1 VSSGKLSA
9 WFGQVAAF
17 TDETKIWLAQHNCHF
32 PTGGG
37 SMTRELAEKKIV
49 NLMQFAR
56 KAGKIVAGADACIR
70 ELNSRGLRL
79 VVIANDSAERSVR
92 RIEYEIKEQAPRTP
106 LLRLGNQE
114 TLSTAL
120 GVHQTGIF
128 GVKDKQFAARMLEY
142 QSSIANVEEQSAN

>member
-1 VSSGKLSA
+1 
-9 WFGQVAAF
+9 
-17 TDETKIWLAQHNCHF
+17 
-32 PTGGG
+32 
-37 SMTRELAEKKIV
+37 MTREQAEKKIV

-70 ELNSRGLRL
+70 ELKSRGLRL
-79 VVIANDSAERSVR
+79 IVIAKDSAERSVR
-92 RIEYEIKEQAPRTP
+92 RIEYEIKEQAPQTP
-106 LLRLGNQE
+106 LLRLGSQE

-120 GVHQTGIF
+120 GVHQTGIY